1 MADGN
6 NMVLVCDDSMLIRAQ
21 LRDFIQGLGKGIT
34 VIEAFDGVKAVEM
47 YREHRPR
54 LVLLDIVMPNGG
66 GIECLKQIK
75 EIDPEANVVI
85 ISSSGTKQLLKDAL
99 EAGAV
104 DFIQKPWSETLV
116 AGVIDRVFG

>member
-34 VIEAFDGVKAVEM
+34 VIEASDGVKAVEM